1 MAPRL
6 DLEEFLPLSLPF
18 FFLVEKWSRAINGRI
33 ISRASSAGEIRRI
46 PRPRPYI
53 REDPP
58 GIGCYTPTS
67 RPTCVRVN
75 DAPPTLKYAPRWTK
89 IRGRFS
95 IGRADSLVTYSSSF
109 LCNLEKLPF
118 LVLFKSSSSFFL
130 NFEDHF
136 LLPIFFRLK
145 FFVRKKYSK
154 NSLVLPISFFSPI

>member
-95 IGRADSLVTYSSSF
+95 GLIHWSPLPTLLLFSATSKN
-109 LCNLEKLPF
+109 CPF
-118 LVLFKSSSSFFL
+118 L
-130 NFEDHF
+130 
-136 LLPIFFRLK
+136 
-145 FFVRKKYSK
+145 
-154 NSLVLPISFFSPI
+154 FFSKVLRVSF

>member
-58 GIGCYTPTS
+58 VSVVI
-67 RPTCVRVN
+67 RPQVGLRV
-75 DAPPTLKYAPRWTK
+75 
-89 IRGRFS
+89 
-95 IGRADSLVTYSSSF
+95 
-109 LCNLEKLPF
+109 
-118 LVLFKSSSSFFL
+118 
-130 NFEDHF
+130 
-136 LLPIFFRLK
+136 
-145 FFVRKKYSK
+145 FV
-154 NSLVLPISFFSPI
+154 